1 LPLGRDRRQLLAA
14 LLAVLGCVVLLTGVP
29 SRASAAA
36 LSGAVWTASSTI
48 SSATGVA
55 YTFMMTPRTGAALTK
70 VTMTVPAG
78 TSGTPAVGTVL
89 PSLPGGSAV
98 SLSGTLLTYT
108 FSSVS
113 VPAGLDLS
121 LQFTGLKNTATA
133 GSYTSVITTYTGT
146 TAIDT
151 GTASFTFGGNAMT
164 GTPSWTASSTVTG
177 AASTYTYT
185 FTPNNLLDGIAIGT
199 ITISVPPGTSG
210 TPVVSASSPV
220 LSTVNSVSLSGST
233 LTFSYSPGLLN
244 ILSAISIT
252 VTGLTNTFTAG
263 SYVPEIVL
271 SNGGGLIGTGE
282 APAVT
287 FPGTL
292 TLGAPATLT
301 WAGTLNGQ
309 NQALAEAAAADQ
321 LMTVNDQTNSQ
332 GGWHVTVSATN
343 FVTSGGGALPSAGV
357 LTVNGSLTAA
367 GATAAPTAACSGTA
381 ACTVPNT
388 SAVTY
393 PAVIT
398 SAASSPPAT
407 TVYSAQA
414 GTGIGLVALGGSAA
428 VNPLGWWVHVPGYA
442 YSGSYSSTVT
452 VTVIS
457 GP

>member
-1 LPLGRDRRQLLAA
+1 MPLDRDRRQLLAA
-14 LLAVLGCVVLLTGVP
+14 LVAVLGCVVLLTGVP

-36 LSGAVWTASSTI
+36 LSGAAWSASSTLA
-48 SSATGVA
+48 SATGVA
-55 YTFMMTPRTGAALTK
+55 YTFLMTPRTGATLSK
-70 VTMTVPAG
+70 VTMTVPSG

-89 PSLPGGSAV
+89 PSLPAGSAV

-108 FSSVS
+108 FSPVS
-113 VPAGLDLS
+113 VPAGLALS

-133 GSYTSVITTYTGT
+133 GTYTSTITTS
-146 TAIDT
+146 TATATVDT

-177 AASTYTYT
+177 AANTSYTYT
-185 FTPNNLLDGIAIGT
+185 FTPNNLLDGLAIGT

-210 TPVVSASSPV
+210 TPGIGAYSPA
-220 LSTVNSVSLSGST
+220 LSTVNSVSLSGSL
-233 LTFSYSPGLLN
+233 LTISYSPGLLN
-244 ILSAISIT
+244 ALSAISIT
-252 VTGLTNTFTAG
+252 ITGLTNTFTAG

-271 SNGGGLIGTGE
+271 SNGGGLIGTGV

-309 NQALAEAAAADQ
+309 NQALADPAAADQ
-321 LMTVNDQTNSQ
+321 LLTVNDQTDSQ
-332 GGWHVTVSATN
+332 AGWHVTVSATN
-343 FVTSGGGALPSAGV
+343 FVTSGGAVLPPSGV

-381 ACTVPNT
+381 ACTPST
-388 SAVTY
+388 STVTY

-407 TVYSAQA
+407 TVYSTPA
-414 GTGIGLVALGGSAA
+414 GTGIGLVALGSSAA
-428 VNPLGWWVHVPGYA
+428 ANPLGWWVHVPGYA
-442 YSGSYSSTVT
+442 SSGSYSSTVT
-452 VTVIS
+452 VSVIS